1 MLPCSD
7 HDAPAGAPALAAL
20 VAAADAELAGL
31 PALAALADDAARGAL
46 LHVDGD
52 APPHRRL
59 RWRPLD
65 GAHPLDALMG
75 FTAPS
80 QWLALGVSS
89 TGKARRL
96 ADAAGVSRDPAG
108 ESHTEP
114 ERVRITL
121 LLDRSG
127 DAAALMRLGDE
138 VVPLPGRPEGTVAD
152 ACRRALGLPTHPPP
166 TSTLGLW
173 TLTWLDRVVEVA
185 GGADAAHRLRTW
197 SQAAAL
203 HPAARPLRRPSAV
216 RAVAGDRA
224 PDPAGLAA
232 AAAGLADA
240 WPWSRLRSEPAVV
253 ELPGPPVTPEVAR
266 WMDDGMFARWLL
278 ADLPGEAD
286 LLAAV
291 HGLLPASLADDVEL
305 VVREAAARIGAS
317 DGIDNGI
324 DDDDGDGDG
333 PPSAEAS
340 R

>member
-31 PALAALADDAARGAL
+31 SASAALADAARGAL

-52 APPHRRL
+52 APPDRRL

-75 FTAPS
+75 FTAPP

-89 TGKARRL
+89 AGNARRL
-96 ADAAGVSRDPAG
+96 DAAGVSRDAAG
-108 ESHTEP
+108 EPHTEP

-121 LLDRSG
+121 LLGRSG

-152 ACRRALGLPTHPPP
+152 ACRRALGLPTQPPP

-185 GGADAAHRLRTW
+185 GGADAGHRLRTW
-197 SQAAAL
+197 PQVAAM
-203 HPAARPLRRPSAV
+203 HPAARPLRRPSALS
-216 RAVAGDRA
+216 AVAADRA
-224 PDPAGLAA
+224 SDPAGLAV

-240 WPWSRLRSEPAVV
+240 WPWSRLRADPAVV
-253 ELPGPPVTPEVAR
+253 DLPGPPVTPEIAG

-291 HGLLPASLADDVEL
+291 HALLPASLADDVEL
-305 VVREAAARIGAS
+305 VVREAAARIGAG
-317 DGIDNGI
+317 DGIDT
-324 DDDDGDGDG
+324 GDREGGAG
-333 PPSAEAS
+333 PPTGEAS